1 MHRIL
6 LLLPFTLAAAPVAT
20 AAQDLDDLI
29 ERVEAGVMERA
40 KLAQVMVDKIFSFS
54 ELGQQE
60 IETSAYV
67 TGILEENGFTVE
79 RGVSGIP
86 TAWMAR
92 WGSGRPVISFG
103 SDIDG
108 IPKANQKPGVAYH
121 DPLIAGAPGHGEG
134 HNSGQ
139 GVNVVAALALKD
151 VMEAEGIQGTLVL
164 WPGVAEEQL
173 GSKAWYVRDGLM
185 DDIDVTLFT
194 HVSSNLSVSWGQGN
208 GTGLVSVEFTFAGE
222 AAHGAGSPWR
232 GRSALDAVE
241 LMNVA
246 WNFRREHLHPNQRS
260 HYVIS
265 DGGDQPNVVPQ
276 RASVWYFI
284 REMDYED
291 IKRNYETAVR
301 IAEGAAM
308 MTDTEMTYQVRGAAW
323 PRHFNRTVA
332 ETMHEHIE
340 AVGLPEWTEDDHAF
354 ANAVQ
359 QSVGSDPRGMPTEL
373 SDLGTPGPRRSG
385 GSDDIGDISWTMP
398 TVTLRFPSNVPGL
411 PGHHWSSAMAMAT
424 PIAHK
429 GAVAG
434 ARVLART
441 ALQLFVEPDRVEEA
455 WAYFNDVQ
463 SVDTEYVPFI
473 GPDDPPPID
482 LNKEIMDM
490 YRPLL
495 KQFYYDETKFETYLE
510 QLGIIYPT
518 LKRGISEEGTP
529 STKSTQLD
537 HSTPAPALPGC
548 PDCEPADARPPRAAA
563 PEFPPP
569 SAQSPGTAAAD

>member
-6 LLLPFTLAAAPVAT
+6 LLLPFTLAAAPAAT

-151 VMEAEGIQGTLVL
+151 VMEAEGIEGTLVL

-208 GTGLVSVEFTFAGE
+208 GTGLVSVEFTFEGE

-291 IKRNYETAVR
+291 IKRNFETAIR

-332 ETMHEHIE
+332 ETMYEHIE
-340 AVGLPEWTEDDHAF
+340 DVGLPEWTEDDHTF
-354 ANAVQ
+354 AKAVQ
-359 QSVGSDPRGMPTEL
+359 QSVGSDPNGMPTEL
-373 SDLGTPGPRRSG
+373 SE
-385 GSDDIGDISWTMP
+385 SW
-398 TVTLRFPSNVPGL
+398 
-411 PGHHWSSAMAMAT
+411 H
-424 PIAHK
+424 
-429 GAVAG
+429 
-434 ARVLART
+434 AR
-441 ALQLFVEPDRVEEA
+441 
-455 WAYFNDVQ
+455 
-463 SVDTEYVPFI
+463 
-473 GPDDPPPID
+473 
-482 LNKEIMDM
+482 
-490 YRPLL
+490 
-495 KQFYYDETKFETYLE
+495 
-510 QLGIIYPT
+510 
-518 LKRGISEEGTP
+518 
-529 STKSTQLD
+529 
-537 HSTPAPALPGC
+537 PAPQRRFGRHRRHLLDDAHGHPPLPLECAG
-548 PDCEPADARPPRAAA
+548 PARPPLVERDGHGDPNCAQGRRGWRPRPGANRAAA
-563 PEFPPP
+563 LRGTRPRRRGVGVLQRRAVGRHGVRPVHRTGRPAAHRSQQGDHGHVSPPAQAILLRRDEVRDVP
-569 SAQSPGTAAAD
+569 GAAGDYLPDAEAGDLGGGHTFHQIYPARPFNTCASAARLSRL